1 MATYMTHHNLP
12 RVPAP
17 VKSTASI
24 IAILCALA
32 SFFVDHAALRL
43 LLVVMAVLAGLV
55 GLMRAAHPQV
65 SGGILSIVAIA
76 LAAVG
81 FIVALLDVVF

>member
-1 MATYMTHHNLP
+1 MP

-24 IAILCALA
+24 IAILCAVG

-43 LLVVMAVLAGLV
+43 LLVVIAVIAGLV
-55 GLMRAAHPQV
+55 GMLKAIHPQV
-65 SGGILSIVAIA
+65 SGGILSIIAILIAAAGLVA
-76 LAAVG
+76 
-81 FIVALLDVVF
+81 ALLDVVF